1 MIAHRRPDG
10 EKAFV
15 HLNLFIGLPHLG
27 LPESNAMPLCDTAI
41 SRLADIVG
49 RDNFATDVTTRYVYG
64 SDASIHHH
72 LPDIVVRPGC
82 TREVS
87 DIMKLCDQE
96 LIPVTTRG
104 AGTGLSGQAVP
115 VKGGIV
121 LEMMRMNRILSVRV
135 DDLYCEV
142 EPGAVFAS
150 VNKALEPHGYW
161 FPPAP
166 GSGDVCTIGGMIANS
181 ASGIRTVKY
190 GATRDLV
197 LGLEVVLADGTVI
210 EAGNRGLKNASG
222 YQLEK
227 LFVGSEG
234 TLGIITMARLRILPK
249 PKSSGSLIASFNS
262 LEAAGGAISQ
272 IYIHRLMPSALEIM
286 DQNCIQAVKRKFGT
300 PLPDAEA
307 ILIIEMDGDRRVV
320 EDDLKAAGGICRD
333 AGSGDIEYATDPAK
347 IAQLWE
353 SRKQV
358 LPSMASF
365 GGKGPV
371 SLADDLG
378 MPISKVPEVVRTFG
392 EIAKKN
398 GLIIG
403 AYGHAGEGNIHG
415 KVLIDVKSERDWE
428 AARRATDEIY
438 EAVLRAGGTVSAEH
452 GIGISRARLFR
463 VERGA
468 SIEVMKKIKRALD
481 PKDILNP
488 GKIFDGPDD
497 MLSDRRYVIGECE

>member
-1 MIAHRRPDG
+1 LVKLG
-10 EKAFV
+10 E
-15 HLNLFIGLPHLG
+15 
-27 LPESNAMPLCDTAI
+27 
-41 SRLADIVG
+41 IVG
-49 RDNFATDVTTRYVYG
+49 KDNLATDIATRYIYG
-64 SDASIHHH
+64 ADASIHHH
-72 LPDIVVRPGC
+72 MPDVVVRPGC

-115 VKGGIV
+115 VRGGIV
-121 LEMMRMNRILSVRV
+121 LEMMRMNRIICVRV
-135 DDLYCEV
+135 EDLYCEV
-142 EPGAVFAS
+142 EPGVIFAN

-197 LGLEVVLADGTVI
+197 LGLEVVLADGTII

-234 TLGIITMARLRILPK
+234 TLGIVTRARLRILPR
-249 PKSSGSLIASFNS
+249 PKSSGSLIASFGS
-262 LEAAGGAISQ
+262 LESAGAAISQ
-272 IYIHRLMPSALEIM
+272 IYRNRLMPSALEIM
-286 DQNCIQAVKRKFGT
+286 DKNCIQAVKRKFGT

-307 ILIIEMDGDRRVV
+307 LIIIEMDGDRRVV
-320 EDDLKAAGGICRD
+320 EDDLKAAGEICRT
-333 AGSGDIEYATDPAK
+333 AGAGDIDYATDPAK
-347 IAQLWE
+347 IAMIWE

-358 LPSMASF
+358 LPSMAGS

-378 MPISKVPEVVRTFG
+378 MPISKVPEVLRRLG
-392 EIAKKN
+392 EIARCN
-398 GLIIG
+398 GLVIG
-403 AYGHAGEGNIHG
+403 AYGHAGEGNIHC
-415 KVLIDVKSERDWE
+415 KVLINVKSEKDWE
-428 AARRATDEIY
+428 AARKATDEIY
-438 EAVLRAGGTVSAEH
+438 EEVLKAGGTMSAEH
-452 GIGISRARLFR
+452 GIGITRGRLFK

-468 SIEVMKKIKRALD
+468 SIEVMRKIKKALD
-481 PKDILNP
+481 PQNILNP
-488 GKIFDGPDD
+488 GKIFDAPDD
-497 MLSDRRYVIGECE
+497 MLADNRYITGECD

>member
-1 MIAHRRPDG
+1 
-10 EKAFV
+10 
-15 HLNLFIGLPHLG
+15 
-27 LPESNAMPLCDTAI
+27 MPLNEAV
-41 SRLADIVG
+41 LAGLENIVG
-49 RDNFATDVTTRYVYG
+49 KGNVAADAAARYVYG

-72 LPDIVVRPGC
+72 TPDAVVRPGC
-82 TREVS
+82 TDEVS
-87 DIMKLCDQE
+87 RIVGLCDKE
-96 LIPVTTRG
+96 LVPLTTRG

-121 LEMMRMNRILSVRV
+121 LEMMRMNRVLSVRV
-135 DDLYCEV
+135 EDLYCEV
-142 EPGAVFAS
+142 EPGVVFAGL
-150 VNKALEPHGYW
+150 NRALEPHGYW
-161 FPPAP
+161 WPPAP

-210 EAGNRGLKNASG
+210 ETGNRGLKNASG

-234 TLGIITMARLRILPK
+234 TLGIITKARLRIVPR
-249 PKSSGSLIASFNS
+249 PKSSGSLIASFPS

-272 IYIHRLMPSALEIM
+272 VYRNRLVPSALEIM
-286 DQNCIQAVKRKFGT
+286 DRNCIQAVKRKFGT

-307 ILIIEMDGDRRVV
+307 LIIIEMDGDRRVV
-320 EDDLKAAGGICRD
+320 EEDLKAAGEICRA
-333 AGSGDIEYATDPAK
+333 AGAGDIDYATDPAK
-347 IAQLWE
+347 VAMIWE

-365 GGKGPV
+365 GGKGPISV
-371 SLADDLG
+371 ADDLG
-378 MPISKVPEVVRTFG
+378 MPVSKVPEVVRTFG
-392 EIAKKN
+392 EIARRN

-415 KVLIDVKSERDWE
+415 KVLIDVKSARDWE

-438 EAVLRAGGTVSAEH
+438 EAVLKAGGTVSAEH
-452 GIGISRARLFR
+452 GIGITRARLFR
-463 VERGA
+463 LERGA
-468 SIEVMKKIKRALD
+468 SIEVMRRIKKALD
-481 PKDILNP
+481 PKGILNP
-488 GKIFDGPDD
+488 GKMFDAPDD
-497 MLSDRRYVIGECE
+497 MLSENRYILGECD

>member
-1 MIAHRRPDG
+1 
-10 EKAFV
+10 
-15 HLNLFIGLPHLG
+15 
-27 LPESNAMPLCDTAI
+27 MPLCDAVLA
-41 SRLADIVG
+41 RLADIVG
-49 RDNFATDVTTRYVYG
+49 RDNLSTDISIRYIYG
-64 SDASIHHH
+64 ADASIHHH

-82 TREVS
+82 AREVS
-87 DIMKLCDQE
+87 DIIKLCDQE

-115 VKGGIV
+115 VKGGMV

-135 DDLYCEV
+135 EDLYCEV
-142 EPGAVFAS
+142 EPGAIFAS

-197 LGLEVVLADGTVI
+197 LGLEVVLADGTII
-210 EAGNRGLKNASG
+210 EVGNRGLKNASG

-234 TLGIITMARLRILPK
+234 TLGIVTRARLRILPR
-249 PKSSGSLIASFNS
+249 PKSSGSLIASFGS
-262 LEAAGGAISQ
+262 LEAAGAAISQ
-272 IYIHRLMPSALEIM
+272 IYQNRLMPSALEIM
-286 DQNCIQAVKRKFGT
+286 DRNCIQAVKKKFGT

-307 ILIIEMDGDRRVV
+307 LIIIEMDGDKRVV
-320 EDDLKAAGGICRD
+320 EEDLRAAGDICRA
-333 AGSGDIEYATDPAK
+333 AGAGDIDYATEPAK
-347 IAQLWE
+347 IAMIWE

-358 LPSMASF
+358 LPSMAGS

-378 MPISKVPEVVRTFG
+378 MPISKVPEVLRRLG
-392 EIAKKN
+392 EIAKSN
-398 GLIIG
+398 GLVIG
-403 AYGHAGEGNIHG
+403 AYGHAGEGNIHC
-415 KVLIDVKSERDWE
+415 KVLINVKSEKDWE
-428 AARRATDEIY
+428 AARKATDEIY
-438 EAVLRAGGTVSAEH
+438 GEVLKAGGTMSAEH
-452 GIGISRARLFR
+452 GIGLTRGRLFK

-468 SIEVMKKIKRALD
+468 SIEVMQRIKKALD
-481 PKDILNP
+481 PKNILNP
-488 GKIFDGPDD
+488 GKIFDAPDD
-497 MLSDRRYVIGECE
+497 MLADNRYITGECD